1 MTCTNGVSWLKC
13 GLKDWIIEREKGCK
27 KKRFKR
33 DVLENEEAS
42 VYLFYENL
50 DAA

>member
-1 MTCTNGVSWLKC
+1 MTCTNDVSWLKC
-13 GLKDWIIEREKGCK
+13 GLKDWIIEREKGYK

-33 DVLENEEAS
+33 DVLGNEEAS